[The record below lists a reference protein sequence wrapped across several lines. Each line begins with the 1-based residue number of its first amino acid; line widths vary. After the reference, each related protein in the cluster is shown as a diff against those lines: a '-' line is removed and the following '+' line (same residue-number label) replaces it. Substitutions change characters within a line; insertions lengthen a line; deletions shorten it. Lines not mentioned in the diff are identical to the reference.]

1 MDDQATPEEG
11 LPEKNENILDLNFV
25 PTWARKPPENP
36 YADRDIP
43 DGDSSR
49 PPRERRD
56 GRRGFERG
64 GGGGGRR
71 GPGMGD
77 RRSSRG

>member
-49 PPRERRD
+49 PPR
-56 GRRGFERG
+56 
-64 GGGGGRR
+64 
-71 GPGMGD
+71 
-77 RRSSRG
+77 